1 MKPLSRL
8 TTGFASLP
16 RHLPSVITRRWMG
29 PVAAAAALA
38 TLVACSSQPPV
49 PEWQLNAHG
58 AAERA
63 LQAYLTGNQRVEAAE
78 WARARQALASTG
90 RADLLARAEL
100 LRCAAQVASL
110 AMPLTCEGF
119 AALAV
124 DATPAEKAYARY
136 LEGRGLLAG
145 DVAMLPESQRATAQA
160 LMSGQEQLAQQ
171 AVGAA
176 APAEPLSSLVAAGVL
191 FRAGRAGPQVVAGA
205 VNMAS
210 AQGWRRP
217 LMAWLTVQAE
227 QAERAG
233 DAPLAE
239 QARRRLALMALS
251 P

>member
-1 MKPLSRL
+1 MKLLSRL

-16 RHLPSVITRRWMG
+16 RRLRSVTTRRWMG
-29 PVAAAAALA
+29 TVAAAVALA

-78 WARARQALASTG
+78 WTRARQALASTG

-119 AALAV
+119 ATLAV
-124 DATPAEKAYARY
+124 DAAPAEKAYARY
-136 LEGRGLLAG
+136 LEGQGLQAG
-145 DVAMLPESQRATAQA
+145 DTALLPESQRATAQA
-160 LMSGQEQLAQQ
+160 LMSGQGLVSQQ
-171 AVGAA
+171 AAVVSNAD
-176 APAEPLSSLVAAGVL
+176 PLSSLVAAGVL

-205 VNMAS
+205 VNTAS
-210 AQGWRRP
+210 AQGWRRA

-239 QARRRLALMALS
+239 QARRRLALMVSS